1 MNVRCR
7 RTATGFPAR
16 VAGVYAQD
24 LKKFT
29 SEATIFPFTLP
40 VILGIGLAAESV
52 VHQRGG

>member
-7 RTATGFPAR
+7 RSATGFPAR